1 MQLTSEFTRFCV
13 VGVLNTAIDLGL
25 FALLT
30 RLVGLD
36 PLIAN
41 LISFTTGA
49 ANSFLLNKYWTFGAG
64 GRGRE
69 MAAQASKFGVITVL
83 VLLIHEGL
91 LFLLHKQL
99 GWSDLLV
106 KVLAIGVGVVVGF
119 VGNKWWAFRQAHTT

>member
-1 MQLTSEFTRFCV
+1 MQLTAEFIRFCV
-13 VGVLNTAIDLGL
+13 VGVLNTAIDFGL

-41 LISFTTGA
+41 VLSFTTGA

-64 GRGRE
+64 GRGQE
-69 MAAQASKFGVITVL
+69 MAIQATKFATISVL
-83 VLLIHEGL
+83 VWSIHEGL

-99 GWSDLLV
+99 AWSDLLV
-106 KVLAIGVGVVVGF
+106 KVLAIGVGVIVGF
-119 VGNKWWAFRQAHTT
+119 VGNKFWTFGKAQGS

>member
-1 MQLTSEFTRFCV
+1 MQVTVQFIRFCV

-30 RLVGLD
+30 RLIGLD

-41 LISFTTGA
+41 VLSFTTGA

-64 GRGRE
+64 GRGQE
-69 MAAQASKFGVITVL
+69 MAVQATRFAVITLL
-83 VLLIHEGL
+83 VLSIHEGL
-91 LFLLHKQL
+91 LLLLHKQL
-99 GWSDLLV
+99 GWPDLPV

-119 VGNKWWAFRQAHTT
+119 VGNKLWTFAKAQAI

>member
-1 MQLTSEFTRFCV
+1 MTAEFIRFCV

-30 RLVGLD
+30 RLIGLD

-41 LISFTTGA
+41 VLSFSAGA
-49 ANSFLLNKYWTFGAG
+49 TNSFLLNKYWTFGAG
-64 GRGRE
+64 GRGQE
-69 MAAQASKFGVITVL
+69 VALQATKFAIITLL
-83 VLLIHEGL
+83 VLCIHEGL

-99 GWSDLLV
+99 DWPDLLV

-119 VGNKWWAFRQAHTT
+119 VGNRFWTFRKAQAI

>member
-1 MQLTSEFTRFCV
+1 MQVTVQFIRFCV

-30 RLVGLD
+30 RLIGLD

-41 LISFTTGA
+41 VLSFTTGA

-64 GRGRE
+64 GRGQE
-69 MAAQASKFGVITVL
+69 MAVQATRFAVITLL
-83 VLLIHEGL
+83 VLSIHEGL
-91 LFLLHKQL
+91 LLLLHKQL
-99 GWSDLLV
+99 GWPDLPV

-119 VGNKWWAFRQAHTT
+119 VGNRFWTFAKAQAI